1 MSRRATPLLIED
13 IWEAVEKIE
22 RYVSGLNHDAF
33 VKDDK
38 TVDSVVRNLEVIGEA
53 ANRVPENIRSQ
64 YPEITWRKIIGLR
77 NRIVHDYFNID
88 VEIVWEIVQKD
99 LPIFKAKLSS
109 VRDNKIYS
117 RVSLG
122 ASAEDVSS
130 PSRLFVSTFREFSK
144 RRNVEMSRR
153 RFRTRPNPTT
163 SLLHSH
169 QQRRNARAVRR
180 LDRRCVHCDLVPVSR
195 FIPTEFFVGLEIYYC
210 PALGLL
216 KGEID
221 YTLDEH
227 AVSSA
232 PRNRH
237 FTSTPG
243 LLRGVARVIQ
253 KRMRESSLHDLR
265 RGSDL
270 FCRCA

>member
-88 VEIVWEIVQKD
+88 VEIVWEIAQKD

-109 VRDNKIYS
+109 VRDNKI
-117 RVSLG
+117 
-122 ASAEDVSS
+122 
-130 PSRLFVSTFREFSK
+130 
-144 RRNVEMSRR
+144 
-153 RFRTRPNPTT
+153 
-163 SLLHSH
+163 
-169 QQRRNARAVRR
+169 
-180 LDRRCVHCDLVPVSR
+180 
-195 FIPTEFFVGLEIYYC
+195 
-210 PALGLL
+210 
-216 KGEID
+216 
-221 YTLDEH
+221 
-227 AVSSA
+227 
-232 PRNRH
+232 
-237 FTSTPG
+237 
-243 LLRGVARVIQ
+243 
-253 KRMRESSLHDLR
+253 
-265 RGSDL
+265 
-270 FCRCA
+270 